1 MGIHFEKILREIP
14 GKSETEKRR
23 SRMPRRTFSGFTL
36 IELMM
41 VVAILAIVASIAI
54 PKFGNMLIRARE
66 SGTKGG
72 LGAIRSALSIYYADN
87 QGLHPL
93 VGTLASAL
101 TSSGRYLD
109 KMPFCHIPLP
119 GNHPATSGVT
129 DFVAAY
135 TDMGDWIYS
144 PSSGEVKVNCL
155 HPDATGQVWTT
166 W

>member
-1 MGIHFEKILREIP
+1 M
-14 GKSETEKRR
+14 S
-23 SRMPRRTFSGFTL
+23 RRTFSGFTL

-87 QGLHPL
+87 QGLHPM

-101 TSSGRYLD
+101 TTSGRYLD

-119 GNHPATSGVT
+119 GNHPATASVT
-129 DFVAAY
+129 DSAGVY
-135 TDMGDWIYS
+135 TDLGDWMYFS
-144 PSSGEVKVNCL
+144 SSGEVKVNCV
-155 HPDATGQVWTT
+155 HPDATGHVWTL